1 MPKHVAEMAIK
12 GLNEVGKVI
21 KGSKVLIMG
30 LTYKENVP
38 DTRESPVREMVKEL
52 KEFGVNVYGYDP
64 LLSKEEIEAFGVKAL
79 DDFNVIMDCVIVAV
93 AHDEF
98 KKMKLD
104 DIKKFMND
112 KPVLIDVRGMFDE
125 QEAMRK
131 GIYYRSL

>member
-1 MPKHVAEMAIK
+1 MILPKERF
-12 GLNEVGKVI
+12 VI

-52 KEFGVNVYGYDP
+52 KEFGVSVYGYDP

-98 KKMKLD
+98 KINPFLAQVLSFKL
-104 DIKKFMND
+104 
-112 KPVLIDVRGMFDE
+112 
-125 QEAMRK
+125 
-131 GIYYRSL
+131 